1 MRALWLILATV
12 TSEVSLCNRALQMIG
27 AGRIQ
32 SLTDPASAAARACNS
47 LYAEIRDEVMAVHE
61 WQFAKARQ
69 TLAQLSDG
77 PEFGYDYAYQLP
89 DECLR
94 ALRLH
99 NELVLGKE
107 VEFEIEGDQLLCDL
121 ESDVQLHYIK
131 RITDPSKFS
140 AMFKSSFCTRLSSD
154 LAMILKKDKE
164 LQKSQLDIY
173 YKLLP
178 SQSSTD
184 ARSENQ
190 PLPGHNAELGI
201 FARARSGS

>member
-1 MRALWLILATV
+1 MP

-32 SLTDPASAAARACNS
+32 SLTDAGSAAARACNS
-47 LYAEIRDEVMAVHE
+47 LYAEIRDEVMAAHE
-61 WQFAKARQ
+61 WQFAKARKV
-69 TLAQLSDG
+69 LAQLSEG

-89 DECLR
+89 SDCLR
-94 ALRLH
+94 PLRLN
-99 NELVLGKE
+99 NEIVLGKE
-107 VEFEIEGDQLLCDL
+107 VEWESEGDQLFCDL

-131 RITDPSKFS
+131 RITDPTKFS
-140 AMFKSSFCTRLSSD
+140 AMFKSSFCTRFSSD

-190 PLPGHNAELGI
+190 PLPDSNAELGT
-201 FARARSGS
+201 FARARG

>member
-1 MRALWLILATV
+1 MP
-12 TSEVSLCNRALQMIG
+12 TSETSLCNRALQMIG

-32 SLTDPASAAARACNS
+32 TITDPGSAAARACNS

-69 TLAQLSDG
+69 VLAQLSSG
-77 PEFGYDYAYQLP
+77 PPFGYEYAYQLP
-89 DECLR
+89 SECLR
-94 ALRLH
+94 PLRLH
-99 NELVLGKE
+99 NELEIGREIEWE
-107 VEFEIEGDQLLCDL
+107 VEGDELYCDL

-131 RITDPSKFS
+131 RITDASKFPP
-140 AMFKSSFCTRLSSD
+140 MFKSSFCTRLSSD
-154 LAMILKKDKE
+154 LAMILKKDAK

-178 SQSSTD
+178 SQSATD

-190 PLPGHNAELGI
+190 PLPNHNPELGI
-201 FARARSGS
+201 FARARS